1 MAAAVTTMVLGVS
14 SLDAVHHSSRVELGF
29 GGVSKNVACAL
40 AQLGQAPVFVSPSHG
55 SEWNAALEQHFAAR
69 QLNWRRWPIELPL
82 PMYEAFLLPNG
93 DVKREKFFDNGAFAP
108 LSPALLRDSQP
119 IWLDGADRIVAS
131 SDLHV
136 RSLQAVQALCRAR
149 RVPFYLIS
157 SSVAKASRLPAVRPD
172 LLAMNQAELRRLM
185 PAETRHLDPEAE
197 ILVMARAAAELVS
210 PEGVALIT
218 RGAAGALLV
227 RPALRRVLHQPVPTL
242 RPASTVGAGDR
253 FFAALISQNSQGF
266 DWPAALAEATRQTLQ
281 FLAPELGAVARDDL
295 PPQHLLLWD

>member
-1 MAAAVTTMVLGVS
+1 MALAVTTVVLGVS
-14 SLDAVHHSSRVELGF
+14 SLDMVHHTSRVELGF

-55 SEWNAALEQHFAAR
+55 PEWNAALEKHFAAQ
-69 QLNWRRWPIELPL
+69 QLSWRRWPVELPL

-93 DVKREKFFDNGAFAP
+93 DVKRERFFDNGAFAP
-108 LSPALLRDSQP
+108 LSPALLRDSQRL
-119 IWLDGADRIVAS
+119 WLDGADRVVAS

-136 RSLQAVQALCRAR
+136 RSLQAVQSLCRAR

-157 SSVAKASRLPAVRPD
+157 SSVAKAPRLPAVRPD

-185 PAETRHLDPEAE
+185 PAETRSLDPEAAV
-197 ILVMARAAAELVS
+197 LAMAQAAADLVAA
-210 PEGVALIT
+210 EGVALIT
-218 RGAAGALLV
+218 RGAAGASLV
-227 RPALRRVLHQPVPTL
+227 LPALRRVLHQPVPTL

-253 FFAALISQNSQGF
+253 LFAALIGQNSQEG

-281 FLAPELGAVARDDL
+281 FLAPELGDVGIGDL
-295 PPQHLLLWD
+295 PPQHLLDWG